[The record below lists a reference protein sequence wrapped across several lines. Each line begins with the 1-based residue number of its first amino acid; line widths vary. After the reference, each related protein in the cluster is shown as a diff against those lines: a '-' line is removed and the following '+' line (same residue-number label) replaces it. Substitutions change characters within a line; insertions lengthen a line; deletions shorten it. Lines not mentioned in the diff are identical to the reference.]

1 MIEKIKNFMSNSNT
15 TDLVSYSDEDDYSNF
30 WKDLKPI
37 KYESPIE
44 ILRNHAN
51 NFNTNSSLGPKYHLN
66 IEIDNGNASE
76 WFRSVKLFF
85 TVSSGNKIY
94 YYRDV
99 LKLTQNIETLFPIT
113 IENYLENS
121 EETNCY
127 IYEQPYAHYVY
138 EGISKNGKPLN
149 YHTDKHPL
157 AGSHWDK
164 RMVSAEMQ
172 DIVKEVQDFID
183 RGGK

>member
-1 MIEKIKNFMSNSNT
+1 MIEKIKNFMNSSNT

-51 NFNTNSSLGPKYHLN
+51 NFNTNSSLGSKYHLN

-76 WFRSVKLFF
+76 CFRSVKLFF
-85 TVSSGNKIY
+85 IVSSGNTIY

-113 IENYLENS
+113 IKNYLEKSKDVEIDCYSIEELKKELNGILYS
-121 EETNCY
+121 EHFKTIITN
-127 IYEQPYAHYVY
+127 
-138 EGISKNGKPLN
+138 
-149 YHTDKHPL
+149 
-157 AGSHWDK
+157 
-164 RMVSAEMQ
+164 
-172 DIVKEVQDFID
+172 IVTYYTYL
-183 RGGK
+183 

>member
-1 MIEKIKNFMSNSNT
+1 MSNST

-44 ILRNHAN
+44 ILRKHVN
-51 NFNTNSSLGPKYHLN
+51 NFNTNSSLSSKYHLN
-66 IEIDNGNASE
+66 IEINNGNASE
-76 WFRSVKLFF
+76 SYRSVKLFF
-85 TVSSGNKIY
+85 TVSSGTTIY

-113 IENYLENS
+113 IENYLEKL

-127 IYEQPYAHYVY
+127 SIE
-138 EGISKNGKPLN
+138 ELKTELN
-149 YHTDKHPL
+149 RILYSEHFKTIITN
-157 AGSHWDK
+157 
-164 RMVSAEMQ
+164 
-172 DIVKEVQDFID
+172 IVTYYTYL
-183 RGGK
+183 

>member
-1 MIEKIKNFMSNSNT
+1 MIEKIKNFMSNSNNT

-44 ILRNHAN
+44 ILRNYAN

-66 IEIDNGNASE
+66 IEINNGNVSE
-76 WFRSVKLFF
+76 SFRSVKLIF
-85 TVSSGNKIY
+85 TVSSANTID

-99 LKLTQNIETLFPIT
+99 LKLIQNVETLFPIT
-113 IENYLENS
+113 IENYLVNS

-127 IYEQPYAHYVY
+127 SIE
-138 EGISKNGKPLN
+138 ELKKELN
-149 YHTDKHPL
+149 RVLYSERFKTIITN
-157 AGSHWDK
+157 
-164 RMVSAEMQ
+164 
-172 DIVKEVQDFID
+172 IVTYYTYL
-183 RGGK
+183 

>member
-51 NFNTNSSLGPKYHLN
+51 NFNTNSSLSSKYHLN
-66 IEIDNGNASE
+66 IEINNVNATES
-76 WFRSVKLFF
+76 FRSVKLFF
-85 TVSSGNKIY
+85 TVSSGDTIY

-99 LKLTQNIETLFPIT
+99 LRLTQNIETLFPIT

-121 EETNCY
+121 KKDAEIDCYSIEELKTELNRILYSDHFKTIITN
-127 IYEQPYAHYVY
+127 
-138 EGISKNGKPLN
+138 
-149 YHTDKHPL
+149 
-157 AGSHWDK
+157 
-164 RMVSAEMQ
+164 
-172 DIVKEVQDFID
+172 IVTYYTYL
-183 RGGK
+183 

>member
-121 EETNCY
+121 EETDCY
-127 IYEQPYAHYVY
+127 SIE
-138 EGISKNGKPLN
+138 ELKKELNGILYSDHFKTIITN
-149 YHTDKHPL
+149 
-157 AGSHWDK
+157 
-164 RMVSAEMQ
+164 
-172 DIVKEVQDFID
+172 IVTYYTYL
-183 RGGK
+183 

>member
-66 IEIDNGNASE
+66 IKIDNGNTSE

-99 LKLTQNIETLFPIT
+99 LKL
-113 IENYLENS
+113 
-121 EETNCY
+121 
-127 IYEQPYAHYVY
+127 
-138 EGISKNGKPLN
+138 
-149 YHTDKHPL
+149 
-157 AGSHWDK
+157 
-164 RMVSAEMQ
+164 
-172 DIVKEVQDFID
+172 
-183 RGGK
+183 